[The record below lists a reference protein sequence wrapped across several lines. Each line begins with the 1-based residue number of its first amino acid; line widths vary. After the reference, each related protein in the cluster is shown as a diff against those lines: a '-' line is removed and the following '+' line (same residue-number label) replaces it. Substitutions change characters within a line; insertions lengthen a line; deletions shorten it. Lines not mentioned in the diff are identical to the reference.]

1 MCATRDGV
9 LILLRTGPIR
19 APHPSA
25 LAGTAFSAWPSH
37 LSNWCLQLT
46 QMILKVKDT
55 SVMLREGG
63 TPGGS
68 NLGSSSVMVAPRPT
82 GPRSLTVT
90 PIGSSQQ
97 LRCCENEVKLHDP
110 ENLKSDPW
118 PTSRDLSIGTLD
130 HGGSCRYQS
139 VPDLVFKLPHQRT
152 STPVGRYA
160 PSTPQ
165 DAWCVRERGRRACR
179 KP

>member
-1 MCATRDGV
+1 MHISHSLHSRGRRHRDVG
-9 LILLRTGPIR
+9 T
-19 APHPSA
+19 
-25 LAGTAFSAWPSH
+25 LAEHRF
-37 LSNWCLQLT
+37 LQLT

-68 NLGSSSVMVAPRPT
+68 NLGSISVMVAPRPT

-110 ENLKSDPW
+110 ESLKSDPW
-118 PTSRDLSIGTLD
+118 PKSRDLSIGALD
-130 HGGSCRYQS
+130 HGGS
-139 VPDLVFKLPHQRT
+139 
-152 STPVGRYA
+152 
-160 PSTPQ
+160 
-165 DAWCVRERGRRACR
+165 
-179 KP
+179 

>member
-1 MCATRDGV
+1 MPIKACNASTRPLICLRNIYASCTHAYNRRMCATRGGV

-68 NLGSSSVMVAPRPT
+68 NLGSISVMVAPRPT

-118 PTSRDLSIGTLD
+118 PTSRDLSIGTLH
-130 HGGSCRYQS
+130 HGASCR
-139 VPDLVFKLPHQRT
+139 
-152 STPVGRYA
+152 
-160 PSTPQ
+160 
-165 DAWCVRERGRRACR
+165 
-179 KP
+179 